1 MKMNTN
7 NFINNYLSTNN
18 TLQKVI
24 ARSCE
29 LLKSESGKDAFT
41 YIKSRVSD
49 KIIKNY
55 KFGYFPNSNNI
66 SQLNVD
72 IEDLKSV
79 KLIFQK
85 NLKDNFN
92 TIVTN
97 SFFENHS
104 LIFPIQDEYN
114 NIVGLIG
121 RTLLSEKEYKS
132 KGLDKYKYTFFSK
145 SHILFGLNKA
155 KESIANYKS
164 VILVEGQLDCIQLQ
178 SHGIYNSVAL
188 GGLDLHYYQYYLLK
202 KYGGEKLRIYA
213 LLDNDE
219 RGQEGIRK
227 LQNKFKDKTNIIKL
241 SLPSNVKDID
251 DHIKS
256 NNNLNFLANI

>member
-1 MKMNTN
+1 MNTN
-7 NFINNYLSTNN
+7 NFINNYLLTNKVF
-18 TLQKVI
+18 QKVI
-24 ARSCE
+24 NKSAS
-29 LLKSESGKDAFT
+29 LLKESKAGEST
-41 YIKSRVSD
+41 YKYIASRVND
-49 KIIKNY
+49 KIINNY
-55 KFGYFPNSNNI
+55 SFGYFPDSSNIN
-66 SQLNVD
+66 QLSIDV
-72 IEDLKSV
+72 EDLKFV

-121 RTLLSEKEYKS
+121 RTLLSDTDMKS
-132 KGLDKYKYTFFSK
+132 KGIDKYKYTFFSK

-155 KESIANYKS
+155 KESISNYKS

-178 SHGIYNSVAL
+178 SKGIYNVVAL
-188 GGLDLHYYQYYLLK
+188 GGLDLHYYQYFLLK
-202 KYGGEKLRIYA
+202 KYGGENLKIYA
-213 LLDNDE
+213 LLDNDD
-219 RGQEGIRK
+219 RGQEGIKK
-227 LQNKFKDKTNIIKL
+227 LQNKFKDKTEIIKL

-251 DHIKS
+251 EHIK
-256 NNNLNFLANI
+256 NNNSLSFLSNI